1 MGVVNEVN
9 DNLTAP
15 AVSAGARHSPAVV
28 VDEVNDNFI
37 APVESTGA
45 RYGPVEGAND
55 GPVVEGS
62 NIKQECVVR
71 TIRTPRRRLISETVF
86 DKMML
91 KNFQTPRNR
100 SKSLT
105 VRPRGA
111 GKTQEVPSNQ
121 TLISSFVTPKRGKTM
136 PKNDDQ

>member
-1 MGVVNEVN
+1 MMLKKVQTPRDRSKSLTVRPW
-9 DNLTAP
+9 DNLIAP
-15 AVSAGARHSPAVV
+15 IISAGAR
-28 VDEVNDNFI
+28 
-37 APVESTGA
+37 
-45 RYGPVEGAND
+45 YGQVEGAND
-55 GPVVEGS
+55 GLVSEGS

-121 TLISSFVTPKRGKTM
+121 TLISSFVTPKRGETM
-136 PKNDDQ
+136 LKNDDQ